1 MDVFYLWREFTSP
14 HKFLPWSSESLQS
27 PLKLYEALW
36 SSMKPSEALWSPPKP
51 SEALW
56 SPPKPSEDFWSL
68 LKTSEDLWR
77 PLKLYDDLWRS
88 MTPSEALWRPLKL
101 YDDLWSSMKPSKALW
116 RTLQISLHISR
127 MTDRSKKSFCLS
139 SSLLIQR
146 RLSDKL
152 FSVNEIVIC
161 HQSSH
166 NISVCVLFIP
176 RILSLKINFKHS
188 IIKCNFSSLELS

>member
-1 MDVFYLWREFTSP
+1 
-14 HKFLPWSSESLQS
+14 
-27 PLKLYEALW
+27 
-36 SSMKPSEALWSPPKP
+36 MKPSEALWSPLKLYEALRSPPKP

-56 SPPKPSEDFWSL
+56 RPPKPSEDFWSL
-68 LKTSEDLWR
+68 LKTSEDLW
-77 PLKLYDDLWRS
+77 L
-88 MTPSEALWRPLKL
+88 PLKL

>member
-14 HKFLPWSSESLQS
+14 HKFLPWSSEALQS

-36 SSMKPSEALWSPPKP
+36 SSMKPSEALWSSVTP

-56 SPPKPSEDFWSL
+56 RLLKPSQ
-68 LKTSEDLWR
+68 DLR
-77 PLKLYDDLWRS
+77 RS
-88 MTPSEALWRPLKL
+88 MTTSEALWRPLKL

>member
-56 SPPKPSEDFWSL
+56 RPPKPSEDFWSL
-68 LKTSEDLWR
+68 LKTSED
-77 PLKLYDDLWRS
+77 
-88 MTPSEALWRPLKL
+88 LWRPLKL